1 MIRIGKFRHTYVIGR
16 VKIKSDITLTD
27 EEVEKIHDIIIEGI
41 ERYEY
46 YGYDYGPAREIVLNI
61 NSICSAEFYCRWR
74 KILVRVSKEK
84 QI

>member
-1 MIRIGKFRHTYVIGR
+1 MIRIGRFHYTYVIGR

-41 ERYEY
+41 ERYAY
-46 YGYDYGPAREIVLNI
+46 YGYDYAPAREIVLNI
-61 NSICSAEFYCRWR
+61 DPIYSAEFRCKWR

>member
-46 YGYDYGPAREIVLNI
+46 YGYDYEPARKIALNI
-61 NSICSAEFYCRWR
+61 DSINSAEFCCKWR
-74 KILVRVSKEK
+74 RILVRVSKEHR
-84 QI
+84 I